1 MPEGAVSRGRPA
13 IVAAGAAPLP
23 RTELAA
29 RLFRVLGEATR
40 LRILRLLI
48 ARGELHQ
55 AELVRLLGATQSRVS
70 EHLACLSWCGFVTVA
85 RTEGRRAYYAIAD
98 PRVAELLRLGA
109 ALLAENAAGIGRCLV
124 IEDEEEPD
132 AA

>member
-1 MPEGAVSRGRPA
+1 MTQAPLRRGRPA
-13 IVAAGAAPLP
+13 IIAAGAAPLS

-55 AELVRLLGATQSRVS
+55 AELVRRLDASQSRVS
-70 EHLACLSWCGFVTVA
+70 EHLACLSWCGLVTVA

-98 PRVAELLRLGA
+98 PRVEDLLRLGA
-109 ALLAENAAGIGRCLV
+109 AFLEDNAAEIGCCPV
-124 IEDEEEPD
+124 IEGEE
-132 AA
+132 